1 MKQTAAGDRLKKC
14 LLIFLVMN
22 LVGAAVALFLENGL
36 GSDSIGLLCD
46 GLHRIT
52 SLSYGNASLLYNLTI
67 ILAAAIFAR
76 GNLGAGTIVY
86 ALTSDYFIDF
96 YRWVLSPLSLGENP
110 FLFRFL
116 GFALGQILLSLALAI
131 LIQLRLGM
139 NALDALLTRLSQ
151 STGISYAILR
161 TGADLTYVVV
171 GTLLGGTF
179 GIGTILSVLLT
190 GTMIKAF
197 TRVLAAF
204 SPEVR

>member
-76 GNLGAGTIVY
+76 GRAG
-86 ALTSDYFIDF
+86 
-96 YRWVLSPLSLGENP
+96 RG
-110 FLFRFL
+110 
-116 GFALGQILLSLALAI
+116 
-131 LIQLRLGM
+131 
-139 NALDALLTRLSQ
+139 
-151 STGISYAILR
+151 
-161 TGADLTYVVV
+161 VV
-171 GTLLGGTF
+171 G
-179 GIGTILSVLLT
+179 
-190 GTMIKAF
+190 
-197 TRVLAAF
+197 
-204 SPEVR
+204 